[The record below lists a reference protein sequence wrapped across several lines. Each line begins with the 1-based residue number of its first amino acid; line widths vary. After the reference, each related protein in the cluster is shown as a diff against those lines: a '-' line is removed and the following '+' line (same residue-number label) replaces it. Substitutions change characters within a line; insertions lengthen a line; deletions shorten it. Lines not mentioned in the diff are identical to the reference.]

1 MIPAGPLTLD
11 DLERLAFTY
20 GGTVERVAAGR
31 YLLRGA
37 VIGGQRTNFGPVCD
51 DGTDA
56 LAAAVRGVTA

>member
-20 GGTVERVAAGR
+20 GGTVERVAPGR

-37 VIGGQRTNFGPVCD
+37 VVAGQRRNFGPVRD
-51 DGTDA
+51 DGVDA
-56 LAAAVRGVTA
+56 LAAAVRGATA